1 MSGKAFTTTTGQI
14 NMDYSEPLTRL
25 EKLPSLISESF
36 RKGQNEQAYQYLEE
50 AREWILELQA
60 WIRRQ
65 P

>member
-1 MSGKAFTTTTGQI
+1 MT
-14 NMDYSEPLTRL
+14 DYAEPLTRL

-50 AREWILELQA
+50 ARELILELQA
-60 WIRRQ
+60 WIRSQ